1 MAKSNNGQDP
11 LFAPTQSKPKHH
23 NAKFC
28 PLAIRER
35 IVNALAA
42 GDPHRAIARALRISN
57 NTVAAVAEQEWR
69 QVESRK
75 ARIAAQ
81 AERAATKAY
90 ERLNQKLDSEDDIP
104 LNQLTII
111 AGVSVD
117 KLLALRGDPGLIARI
132 ELEHTHT
139 FNIFDLFNRYH
150 QDAVKILEAKTEH
163 PQPPLPPPGS
173 PLPPDP
179 AF

>member
-1 MAKSNNGQDP
+1 MFPAESP
-11 LFAPTQSKPKHH
+11 LQERNQPKPKRH

-42 GDPHRAIARALRISN
+42 GDPHRAIARAFRISN

-90 ERLNQKLDSEDDIP
+90 ERINQKLDSPDDIP
-104 LNQLTII
+104 LNLLVVA

-117 KLLALRGDPGLIARI
+117 KLLALRGDPSLIARI
-132 ELEHTHT
+132 DVEHTHT
-139 FNIFDLFNRYH
+139 FNVFELFNRYH
-150 QDAVKILEAKTEH
+150 QDTLKIIEAKAEQ
-163 PQPPLPPPGS
+163 PQAPLGLPDSPPMPTSLNK
-173 PLPPDP
+173 
-179 AF
+179 